1 MQLIEKRTPFINQT
15 VRPFYSA
22 SMLSLITRIQPDRTT
37 IKSCT
42 YVESDY
48 SRTRKLCSLYRYGIY
63 RRKLQSY
70 YVIDQ
75 SFRFAG
81 EVLVRI
87 ETKSSFSLF

>member
-1 MQLIEKRTPFINQT
+1 MQLIKKTNFAQ
-15 VRPFYSA
+15 
-22 SMLSLITRIQPDRTT
+22 QPDRTT
-37 IKSCT
+37 LIGT

-81 EVLVRI
+81 EVHA
-87 ETKSSFSLF
+87 